1 MDLTVNHTNASLY
14 CQADGALSYD
24 WEKSNGNSSKSIA
37 TNAAELT
44 LINLGPQDTGY
55 YRCKATNVSGSSYS
69 KFALLSISVLPPVIA
84 ESPKNVIIRLSSTA
98 TFKCIGQGYGYVTV
112 IWEKRNTDVPLP
124 NKININTFYASNHIV
139 SILTIPLV

>member
-1 MDLTVNHTNASLY
+1 MVDLTVNHTNTSLY

-55 YRCKATNVSGSSYS
+55 YRCKATNVNGSSYS
-69 KFALLSISVLPPVIA
+69 KFALLSIS
-84 ESPKNVIIRLSSTA
+84 
-98 TFKCIGQGYGYVTV
+98 G
-112 IWEKRNTDVPLP
+112 
-124 NKININTFYASNHIV
+124 
-139 SILTIPLV
+139 

>member
-1 MDLTVNHTNASLY
+1 MYTIIYICINRLF
-14 CQADGALSYD
+14 
-24 WEKSNGNSSKSIA
+24 
-37 TNAAELT
+37 
-44 LINLGPQDTGY
+44 LIYT
-55 YRCKATNVSGSSYS
+55 
-69 KFALLSISVLPPVIA
+69 VLPPVIA

-139 SILTIPLV
+139 SILTIPLVQFEDKGVYQCVYVNSRGVTYSYFAELDIGSKLTAL